1 MTVVLTGTGVR
12 PGENAGK
19 KTRPILSDL
28 VRSVIACVLLCCMVV
43 SGASSGPFT
52 LDDALKLEGFGS
64 ASADPR
70 GRWFVYEQ
78 LRPYDENEDF
88 SFRTYAFAGKS
99 GHQLW
104 RYDLNTGEKP
114 ERLPGLDPI
123 PHSYQLGFSPDGR
136 FLTVMQYRLGQLQL
150 LAYDMSTDVAR
161 ILPGTPAFSRDGD
174 HYPVWISDEEV
185 AYATLPDGMLPAASS
200 VRAYAGQ
207 KIAGAWEAAWRGH
220 EVTAMESVNGFAG
233 EAEVAEA
240 GFLVRANAKTGKTEP
255 IATGFFAGLRVSPDR
270 RYLAGVAASGSGQL
284 GAGDPSGDEAQSY
297 TLTVFCLETG
307 AQLAVPTNLSI
318 APTSLT
324 WSADGTQLAAFGWT
338 PGLSRQ
344 EGRFYVIDVEA
355 GSTEMFDHRGLD
367 LVSERERGGRQ
378 TPERAVFLGDGL
390 AVFARR
396 SGDGLKSLFNPGV
409 YKGAQ
414 RGRADWYILHS
425 DRPHEALT
433 QTLEDVSG
441 VPVWSDWRG
450 LIVMT
455 ADGAYRLTGESAPLQ
470 LTPEGIRDIRLV
482 DAGTFA
488 IRRGMARPD
497 FTGIAAL
504 RWDDPSGGKVMIVSD
519 EPGRERVLPLH
530 GLSDEGGQILAV
542 SASGASLIQTETEQ
556 GGFLSVADEAGI
568 RQVTHVNS
576 HLAGVEAGTW
586 RKVAYKVPSK
596 KGREETLESCALLP
610 PGIEPGR
617 PLPVILEVYPG
628 TIPSCQNG
636 TGTPTSLRPYSPHLW
651 AGSGYLYARIALPR
665 HLLATDEGPIAAM
678 PGLVEAGLDALV
690 SEGLADPQRA
700 ALFGFSQG
708 GVSALYVAAHS
719 QQFHA
724 VIAAHSWSDFF
735 SHYFGGMGIYSYAYG
750 NYYGLD
756 AARYTL
762 PDGQFAIHKTPF
774 ENPQAYYQ
782 NSPLFLAPQITAPV
796 MLINSDLDAF
806 SMAQYDAMFGA
817 LKAAGKDVRYVRYLG
832 EGHGPSSP
840 ANIRDLWRRIAAF
853 LAGEMPG
860 SDYRAGREQE

>member
-1 MTVVLTGTGVR
+1 MKVVLTGTAPR
-12 PGENAGK
+12 LCTFAGK
-19 KTRPILSDL
+19 NPASILSDL
-28 VRSVIACVLLCCMVV
+28 LRAVIACGLLCWVVV
-43 SGASSGPFT
+43 SGASSAPFT
-52 LDDALKLEGFGS
+52 LDEALKLEGFGS

-78 LRPYDENEDF
+78 LRPYEENDDF

-104 RYDLNTGEKP
+104 RYDLKTGEAP
-114 ERLPGLDPI
+114 ERLAGLDPA

-136 FLTVMQYRLGQLQL
+136 FLTVMQYRRGQLQL
-150 LAYDMSTDVAR
+150 LAYDMSTDVAQ
-161 ILPGTPAFSRDGD
+161 ILPGTPAFSREGD
-174 HYPVWISDEEV
+174 HYPVWLSDEEV
-185 AYATLPDGMLPAASS
+185 AYATLPDGMLPAATS

-220 EVTAMESVNGFAG
+220 EVTAMESVNGFADH
-233 EAEVAEA
+233 AEGAVA
-240 GFLVRANAKTGKTEP
+240 GFLVRANAKTGKTERM
-255 IATGFFAGLRVSPDR
+255 ATGLFAGLRVSPDR
-270 RYLAGVAASGSGQL
+270 RYLAGFAAHGSGQP
-284 GAGDPSGDEAQSY
+284 GAGDPSGEEARSY
-297 TLTVFCLETG
+297 SLTVFCLETG
-307 AQLAVPTNLSI
+307 AQLAFTTNLSF

-324 WSADGTQLAAFGWT
+324 WSADGTQLAAFGWL

-344 EGRFYVIDVEA
+344 EGQFYVINVET
-355 GSTEMFDHRGLD
+355 GSAAIFDHRGLD

-396 SGDGLKSLFNPGV
+396 SGDDLKSLFNPGV
-409 YKGAQ
+409 YRGAE
-414 RGRADWYILHS
+414 RGRADWYILHT

-433 QTLEDVSG
+433 QTLEGVSG
-441 VPVWSDWRG
+441 VPVWSDARG
-450 LIVMT
+450 LIVT
-455 ADGAYRLTGESAPLQ
+455 TDDGAYRLTEEGAPLK
-470 LTPEGIRDIRLV
+470 LTPKGIRHLSLV

-488 IRRGMARPD
+488 VRRGMTRPD

-504 RWDDPSGGKVMIVSD
+504 RWDDMSGGRVMIVSG
-519 EPGRERVLPLH
+519 ELGRERSLPLQ
-530 GLSDEGGQILAV
+530 GLPGDRGRILGV
-542 SASGASLIQTETEQ
+542 SPSGASLLQTETRD
-556 GGFLSVADEAGI
+556 GSFLSVADEAGV
-568 RQVTHVNS
+568 RGVTHVNS
-576 HLAGVEAGTW
+576 HLAGLDAGTW
-586 RKVAYKVPSK
+586 RKVTYKVASVE
-596 KGREETLESCALLP
+596 GRGETLESCVLLP
-610 PGIEPGR
+610 PGIEPGK

-636 TGTPTSLRPYSPHLW
+636 ADIPLSLRPYSPHFW

-665 HLLATDEGPIAAM
+665 HLLATEEGPITGM

-719 QQFHA
+719 QKFHA
-724 VIAAHSWSDFF
+724 VISAHSWSDFF

-762 PDGQFAIHKTPF
+762 PDGDFAIEETPF

-782 NSPLFLAPQITAPV
+782 NSPLYLAPQIAARV

-817 LKAAGKDVRYVRYLG
+817 LTAAGKDVRYVRYLG

-853 LAGEMPG
+853 LAGETPG
-860 SDYRAGREQE
+860 SDQSVGAEQH